1 MTTEADRTPQAAQ
14 RRRHERAVFQ
24 EIRCNAPISRVQLA
38 ERTGLSVQAT
48 GTIVRGLLGMGLIEE
63 REMARPKGPGAPAT
77 GIQLRPDGAFALG
90 FGLERDSLSGVLV
103 DLAGNKHWQYRRP
116 VETGE
121 PAMVTLDSVVAAVR
135 SVFGDRRFRSARARF
150 SGLGIAVP
158 GPINLADGTIVG
170 PPDFPSWEKVPI
182 VSVLEAAVGMPVLV
196 DNAATAAALGVEW
209 HMPPTHGSFLYCYWG
224 LGIGG
229 GLVLGREAYRGSTG
243 NAAEIGHIVVSD
255 GGHPCACGGRGC
267 LEAEAS
273 AAALVRDAR
282 KYGDFATIEA
292 VAAAAVDIVAV
303 RRLLERAAKRMAA
316 ALVSAINVTDV
327 PEVIIGGAHFAAVE
341 DVFLPVVREA
351 VANRALRGRVA
362 PVTLRTASVGEE
374 ANAIGA
380 GALVLHERLPRPP
393 PVTAVPELGEQGALS
408 GLRGKGGTLD

>member
-1 MTTEADRTPQAAQ
+1 MA
-14 RRRHERAVFQ
+14 RRR
-24 EIRCNAPISRVQLA
+24 
-38 ERTGLSVQAT
+38 
-48 GTIVRGLLGMGLIEE
+48 
-63 REMARPKGPGAPAT
+63 GPGAPAT

-103 DLAGNKHWQYRRP
+103 DLAGNTRWQYKRP

-121 PAMVTLDSVVAAVR
+121 AAMVTMESVVTAVR
-135 SVFGDRRFRSARARF
+135 SVLSDRSFRSARKRLR
-150 SGLGIAVP
+150 GLGIAVP

-182 VSVLEAAVGMPVLV
+182 VSFLEEAVGFPVLV

-209 HMPPTHGSFLYCYWG
+209 QMPPAHGSFLYCYWG

-243 NAAEIGHIVVSD
+243 NAAEIGHIVVNY
-255 GGHPCACGGRGC
+255 GGHACACGGRGC

-273 AAALVRDAR
+273 ASALVRDAR

-292 VAAAAVDIVAV
+292 VAAN
-303 RRLLERAAKRMAA
+303 RMAA

-341 DVFLPVVREA
+341 EVFLPVVREA
-351 VANRALRGRVA
+351 VSKCVLRRHVA
-362 PVTLRTASVGEE
+362 PVTVRTASVGEE

-393 PVTAVPELGEQGALS
+393 LPSLFEVAERSRNS
-408 GLRGKGGTLD
+408 GVGGKGGMLG

>member
-1 MTTEADRTPQAAQ
+1 LD
-14 RRRHERAVFQ
+14 
-24 EIRCNAPISRVQLA
+24 L
-38 ERTGLSVQAT
+38 
-48 GTIVRGLLGMGLIEE
+48 GLIQE
-63 REMARPKGPGAPAT
+63 REMARRRGPGAPAT

-103 DLAGNKHWQYRRP
+103 DLVGNTHWQYKRP
-116 VETGE
+116 VEIGE
-121 PAMVTLDSVVAAVR
+121 PAMVTMESVVAAVR
-135 SVFGDRRFRSARARF
+135 SVLGDRSFRPARKRLR
-150 SGLGIAVP
+150 GLGIAVP

-182 VSVLEAAVGMPVLV
+182 VSFLEEAVGFPVLV

-209 HMPPTHGSFLYCYWG
+209 QMPPAHGSFLYCYWG

-243 NAAEIGHIVVSD
+243 NAAEIGHIVVND
-255 GGHPCACGGRGC
+255 GGHACACGGCGC

-273 AAALVRDAR
+273 ASALVRDAR
-282 KYGDFATIEA
+282 KYGDFTTIES
-292 VAAAAVDIVAV
+292 VAASDIPAI
-303 RRLLERAAKRMAA
+303 RRLLQRGANRMAA

-327 PEVIIGGAHFAAVE
+327 PEVIIGGDHFAAVE
-341 DVFLPVVREA
+341 EVFLPVIREA
-351 VANRALRGRVA
+351 VSKCVLRRHVA

-380 GALVLHERLPRPP
+380 GALVLHERLPRP
-393 PVTAVPELGEQGALS
+393 LS
-408 GLRGKGGTLD
+408 PSLFEVAERARNSGVGGKGGTLG

>member
-1 MTTEADRTPQAAQ
+1 MTKEADRTPQAAQ
-14 RRRHERAVFQ
+14 RRRHERAVFH
-24 EIRCNAPISRVQLA
+24 EIRCNAPLSRSQLA
-38 ERTGLSVQAT
+38 ERTGLSAQAT
-48 GTIVRGLLGMGLIEE
+48 GTIVRSLLDLGLIQE
-63 REMARPKGPGAPAT
+63 REMARRRGPGAPAT

-103 DLAGNKHWQYRRP
+103 DLAGNTHWQYKRP

-121 PAMVTLDSVVAAVR
+121 PAMVTMESVVTAVR
-135 SVFGDRRFRSARARF
+135 SVLSDRSFRSARKRLR
-150 SGLGIAVP
+150 GLGIAVP

-182 VSVLEAAVGMPVLV
+182 VSFLEAEVGFPVLV

-209 HMPPTHGSFLYCYWG
+209 QMPPAHGSFLYCYWG

-243 NAAEIGHIVVSD
+243 NAAEIGHIVVND
-255 GGHPCACGGRGC
+255 GGHACACGGRGC

-273 AAALVRDAR
+273 ASALVRDAR

-292 VAAAAVDIVAV
+292 VAAASDIPAI
-303 RRLLERAAKRMAA
+303 RRLLVRGANRMAA

-341 DVFLPVVREA
+341 EVFLPVIREA
-351 VANRALRGRVA
+351 VSKCVLRRHVA

-380 GALVLHERLPRPP
+380 GALVLHERLPRPLLP
-393 PVTAVPELGEQGALS
+393 SLS
-408 GLRGKGGTLD
+408 EVAERARNSGVGGKGGTLG